1 MFFNQPIITAI
12 GILVAIIYLIVY
24 WSGRSK
30 IKDRIRYTAQKVTSF
45 RKATTTLEDDLY
57 EAIEAERMRKERMS
71 TRKLSWT
78 SVAGNMMSDVIV
90 HLSKKGKSLS
100 AIRREALQ
108 LQEDIA
114 YMISNVQIYTTF
126 PFMHEYDYRALSNY
140 QYELY
145 SIEERVKR
153 ILTTTNNKEV

>member
-45 RKATTTLEDDLY
+45 GKATTALEYDLY
-57 EAIEAERMRKERMS
+57 EAIEAERLRKDRAA
-71 TRKLSWT
+71 TRKVSWA
-78 SVAGNMMSDVIV
+78 SIAGNMMSDVIV
-90 HLSKKGKSLS
+90 HLSKKEKSLPT
-100 AIRREALQ
+100 IRREALQ

-114 YMISNVQIYTTF
+114 YMISNVQIYMTF
-126 PFMHEYDYRALSNY
+126 PFMHEYDYRVFSNY
-140 QYELY
+140 QYDLY

-153 ILTTTNNKEV
+153 ILTTTNKEV